1 MVRNK
6 QNTLRCVAALGLS
19 GLAVVAQLYTQLPAN
34 AQAPAPAGAGGLV
47 AILPVP
53 LDTVPVPM
61 PADLDIYIK
70 DRAAAIKL
78 APMAVIATRLQSDQ
92 MPSLIMATQSTSSS
106 SSTHTSHSRS
116 SLSHLIPFP
125 QRSAHR
131 MTSLAA
137 RESSRQSLPV
147 SLERQSMQE
156 SFNGIQSTPRRL
168 STPVR

>member
-1 MVRNK
+1 MVKNK

-19 GLAVVAQLYTQLPAN
+19 GLAVVAQLYTQLPAS

-78 APMAVIATRLQSDQ
+78 GKASFYAQANQPLDAAYRCASADLVRNLLAEDGIEGVDAFFEKRT
-92 MPSLIMATQSTSSS
+92 
-106 SSTHTSHSRS
+106 
-116 SLSHLIPFP
+116 P
-125 QRSAHR
+125 QF
-131 MTSLAA
+131 
-137 RESSRQSLPV
+137 RQ
-147 SLERQSMQE
+147 
-156 SFNGIQSTPRRL
+156 
-168 STPVR
+168 